1 MSKLILYIFVIPL
14 VIWALDSVNINVIFK
29 FSKNVNYQSR
39 VLYIAIIFSL
49 SYLVVSFLYD
59 FMNVFSNII

>member
-1 MSKLILYIFVIPL
+1 MSKLILYILVIPL

-29 FSKNVNYQSR
+29 LSKNVNYQAR
-39 VLYIAIIFSL
+39 ALYMVMIFSL

-59 FMNVFSNII
+59 FMNVFSNIF